1 MSHLAYQLSIA
12 RIDELRRQA
21 AAARR
26 AGQAANDH
34 GKRRR
39 APRRGHRRV
48 SASRQAYA

>member
-1 MSHLAYQLSIA
+1 MTYLAYQLAIA

-26 AGQAANDH
+26 PGEVTHDPT
-34 GKRRR
+34 KRRR

-48 SASRQAYA
+48 ATSRQAYA